1 MDINEITNMIG
12 SVGFPIAACVFMFLQ
27 NTKMQE
33 TLSKLSETLTLMSER
48 LKDVE
53 DAVKREKE

>member
-1 MDINEITNMIG
+1 MDVTEITNLIG

-27 NTKMQE
+27 NAKMQE
-33 TLSKLSETLTLMSER
+33 TLSKLSETLSLMSER

-53 DAVKREKE
+53 DAVKKGV

>member
-1 MDINEITNMIG
+1 MDISALTNLVG
-12 SVGFPIAACVFMFLQ
+12 SVGFPIAACIFMFYQ
-27 NTKMQE
+27 NAKMQE

-53 DAVKREKE
+53 DAIKKGE